1 MRPTC
6 GAASRFKR
14 SRPLMASAYL
24 DEDSD
29 SDRRSSSGG
38 HRHRGRGRRGG
49 KRSVWPRET
58 NVHHYADDDSCFTR
72 DFKSLDFSLLT
83 SRNQKRLEERPGHS
97 RRLCRGETHD
107 NVREKY
113 PRYHEGGNARTA
125 NNDFYVGLPLPL
137 VYSGREEKWQFKD
150 NSSDHFGFN
159 QHDKEYRSSYS
170 SRIKNDS
177 FYHDKSGLM
186 PRKGRGGRGRARG
199 SKDLSRYSN
208 REESSNREENPA
220 IFDSD
225 WREGMP
231 SVGK

>member
-1 MRPTC
+1 
-6 GAASRFKR
+6 
-14 SRPLMASAYL
+14 MASAYF

-38 HRHRGRGRRGG
+38 HRHRGRGCRGG

-58 NVHHYADDDSCFTR
+58 NVHRYADDDSCSTR
-72 DFKSLDFSLLT
+72 DFKSLDDFSLLT

-97 RRLCRGETHD
+97 RRLARSETHD
-107 NVREKY
+107 SVREKY
-113 PRYHEGGNARTA
+113 PRYHEGGNACTA
-125 NNDFYVGLPLPL
+125 LQGFYSESLNNDFYFGLPL
-137 VYSGREEKWQFKD
+137 VYSGREEKGQIKD
-150 NSSDHFGFN
+150 NSSDHFGFD

-170 SRIKNDS
+170 GRIKNNS
-177 FYHDKSGLM
+177 FYHDKSEM

-199 SKDLSRYSN
+199 SKGFSRYSN
-208 REESSNREENPA
+208 REENLNREENSNREENPA

-225 WREGMP
+225 WREGRT